1 MIYLEVILIC
11 FALQTLAW
19 IWQLKTN
26 NADIVDLTWSV
37 GIVIC
42 SMYYFLNQSPEY
54 SPSYWMLIFPGLW
67 YLRLSIHLLLRYDIN
82 HEDRRYTYLRR
93 YWNKKAHFNFFW
105 FFMAQALLIFIFS
118 LPAYWLTVAQ
128 WSFNHLSIMALLI
141 GIISLIGVTLADK
154 QLLSFKIKNSGTKN
168 VCDEGLWRYSRHPNY
183 FFEWT
188 HWFVYPILLYQ
199 TEYFLWSLIYP
210 ILMLI
215 FLLKLTGIPYSEQQ
229 SILNRGDNYREYQNR
244 TNKFFPWKPK
254 TN

>member
-128 WSFNHLSIMALLI
+128 WSFNHLSIMALLL

-154 QLLSFKIKNSGTKN
+154 QLLSFKIKIPAQKMYVMKDYGDIQDILTIFSN
-168 VCDEGLWRYSRHPNY
+168 GLIGSSIQY
-183 FFEWT
+183 FC
-188 HWFVYPILLYQ
+188 I
-199 TEYFLWSLIYP
+199 
-210 ILMLI
+210 
-215 FLLKLTGIPYSEQQ
+215 KLNISCGH
-229 SILNRGDNYREYQNR
+229 
-244 TNKFFPWKPK
+244 
-254 TN
+254 